1 MSTFPF
7 VAWALVLIGDI
18 IVYIAVAKRIE
29 KSGLARLG
37 ATGKLFGCEPDPA
50 KLEAEL
56 KEIEAVK

>member
-1 MSTFPF
+1 MSSFPF
-7 VAWALVLIGDI
+7 IAWLLVLIADV

-37 ATGKLFGCEPDPA
+37 ATGKLFSCEPDQA

-56 KEIEAVK
+56 EAIAKIK